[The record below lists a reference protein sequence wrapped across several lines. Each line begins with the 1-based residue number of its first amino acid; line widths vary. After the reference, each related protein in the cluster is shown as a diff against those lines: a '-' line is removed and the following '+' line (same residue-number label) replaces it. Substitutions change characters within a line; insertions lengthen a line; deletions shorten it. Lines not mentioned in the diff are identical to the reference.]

1 MSSRFFYIRLRVAN
15 FQRSL
20 ILQEYIDDK
29 LCTWHNTLRIQ
40 SENRNCVISFQVVIE
55 VELFSTI

>member
-1 MSSRFFYIRLRVAN
+1 MSSRDFLYPTTLRVTN

-29 LCTWHNTLRIQ
+29 LA
-40 SENRNCVISFQVVIE
+40 
-55 VELFSTI
+55 